1 MLKAGAVLLLTEEA
15 AVNELYRRIGEVLVM
30 RVGCGRL
37 RTDSRRREREGRNGN
52 RIVRRIIIKKGR
64 TSMGH
69 NTQLGE
75 EIRKHQDAIVKDWMA
90 YQMSSLTLR
99 RDLVKE
105 SELRESSRQFLV
117 LFGEARATSD
127 DTSVAPLEGGEG
139 QSRRDFA
146 EAGDAGIQSH

>member
-1 MLKAGAVLLLTEEA
+1 
-15 AVNELYRRIGEVLVM
+15 
-30 RVGCGRL
+30 
-37 RTDSRRREREGRNGN
+37 
-52 RIVRRIIIKKGR
+52 
-64 TSMGH
+64 MGH

-75 EIRKHQDAIVKDWMA
+75 EIRKHQDAILKDWMA

-117 LFGEARATSD
+117 LFGEALATKRRHL
-127 DTSVAPLEGGEG
+127 VAPLEGGEG

-146 EAGDAGIQSH
+146 EAGDAGIQSL